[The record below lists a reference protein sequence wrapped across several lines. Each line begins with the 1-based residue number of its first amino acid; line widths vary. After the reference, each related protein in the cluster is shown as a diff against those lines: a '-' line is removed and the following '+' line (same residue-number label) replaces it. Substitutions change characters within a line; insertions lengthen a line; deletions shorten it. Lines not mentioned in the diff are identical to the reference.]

1 MCFTDADLVI
11 NEVMWW
17 DNGMYFCSIDAAG
30 DVVGDSDKEIR
41 LIVYR
46 KYQHTEDLFYHKTII
61 DADAGHTPLPL
72 RLADCAAHRP
82 RWIAPHHTDLY
93 LLLPVLS
100 SELLLLCP
108 LSLLS
113 SHLLLPRR
121 RYSRALTLY
130 YLSIFVCA
138 FITSDNMLQC

>member
-1 MCFTDADLVI
+1 
-11 NEVMWW
+11 
-17 DNGMYFCSIDAAG
+17 MYFCSVDAVG

-46 KYQHTEDLFYHKTII
+46 KYQHTEDLCSNHKNII
-61 DADAGHTPLPL
+61 DADAGISPLPL

-82 RWIAPHHTDLY
+82 RWTVPHHTDLY

-121 RYSRALTLY
+121 RYPCALTLFHF
-130 YLSIFVCA
+130 SVFVCES
-138 FITSDNMLQC
+138 ITPDNILQYSKCSTSVGYQFLEINVY